1 MAKREDIQYVR
12 YYAYGSAAV
21 KTQPEQRRSVRTEA
35 QPVPAAEPIPVP
47 FSPVAVFGAAVAVV
61 MLVLVLVGFVQLNRQ
76 NNEIQTMELY
86 MSSLKSENY
95 ALNKEYQ
102 AGYDLEEI
110 RKIAEAKGMI
120 PMGLVPIEQVKHV
133 TIHIPEPEVVVEL
146 PWYQQLWN
154 DFLAMLE

>member
-110 RKIAEAKGMI
+110 RTAAEA
-120 PMGLVPIEQVKHV
+120 MGLVPIEQVKHV

-146 PWYQQLWN
+146 PWHQQLWN

>member
-35 QPVPAAEPIPVP
+35 QPVPAAEPILVP

-110 RKIAEAKGMI
+110 RTAAEA
-120 PMGLVPIEQVKHV
+120 MGLVPIEQVKHV